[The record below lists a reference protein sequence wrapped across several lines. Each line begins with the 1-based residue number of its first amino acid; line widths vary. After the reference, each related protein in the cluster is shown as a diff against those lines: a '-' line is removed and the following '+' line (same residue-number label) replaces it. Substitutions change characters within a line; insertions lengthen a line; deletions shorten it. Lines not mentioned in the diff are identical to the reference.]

1 MEVKIETMLCVWDKD
16 IPRIFI
22 ELVNLLTFAG
32 DEQGVRKVM
41 RAFWY
46 KEEYNAFFMHGFG
59 QHHLWVYQR
68 KASDPTQC
76 MENRLLIVEF

>member
-22 ELVNLLTFAG
+22 ELVNMLTFAG

-41 RAFWY
+41 RALWY

-68 KASDPTQC
+68 KASDPTQF